1 MKNTK
6 KKIIKEKPI
15 LVENVAEKDL
25 VKRVLMNAV
34 EIIEN
39 EANNVKTNQKSNDA
53 PNVSREKSLN
63 VSFKKKDKVKMI

>member
-1 MKNTK
+1 M
-6 KKIIKEKPI
+6 
-15 LVENVAEKDL
+15 AEKDL

-39 EANNVKTNQKSNDA
+39 EANNVKTNQTSNDE

-63 VSFKKKDKVKMI
+63 VSFINKI